1 MGAIGDIWVNI
12 GMRSSLD
19 RDSVKVKGAMS
30 KLSGTVKQHG
40 LMIGGAMT
48 GIGAAMLLAGKQVD
62 TAYADIIAG
71 TGATGEALDDLKDS
85 FHDVYGTIP
94 ADAKTVGNALATLNT
109 LTGAT
114 GDTLE
119 DLTVNIA
126 EVSRMLGEDATQNAE
141 SFGQAMTQ
149 WGVPAEKGTALMDK
163 LYKICQDTNI
173 GFGDLTTQLNKYGS
187 VMLNAGYT
195 IEETAQMMGRLHASG
210 MQVSRIMP
218 GLNAAFRKWAKAGK
232 DAKTELELTVTAIAD
247 AETSMEALA
256 IATDTFGA
264 EGAQRLVTAIRNNT
278 FALDDLDTGLDDTK
292 GLIASTAKETLTL
305 SDKLAILKN
314 KFTGILAPLQPLG
327 AVMAGLGPT
336 LMAVSMAMSMS
347 AASAGAGTISYA
359 QFAIA
364 ELGVAGATKVLTLA
378 LLTNPLFMGIA
389 IGAAVI
395 AGLYIL
401 ERKFGS
407 LTRIGKL
414 LGIAMDNLAKY
425 LTKVG
430 TALNTTV
437 VPAITNTYGKVVE
450 LSTTIKAKL
459 APSFERLNFVTKYWK
474 DELVLLGGPLGLVS
488 YEVLKLGDAFNFL
501 TGEGEKSDDTFKD
514 LMDTLGDLGDSSEE
528 TMSRITDSMSTISPA
543 IADYEDAVMD
553 AKDAQ
558 EELSEAVEETADLKG
573 DVDNLTSAYTDL
585 KGAIDDILGVGDD
598 LDDQTRAITRA
609 QKKLNEEQKS
619 YNTLLKGVA
628 SGSKAAINAEVD
640 LANARERNARV
651 LGDQESTTAEIAK
664 ATFDLADAEQT
675 YADIMQ
681 GVSKDSWQAVE
692 ANMDLLDARANLDE
706 KTGKLIFT
714 IEKLGVTDEHITRIL
729 SDNNI
734 ELSLGLRTR
743 LEEEKAARSEA
754 TTDIITNLGIETD
767 AHGSAYSDI
776 LTEVNTLLTD
786 KTSAHATAL
795 GKELKLAEI
804 YQGKQAKVDELK
816 ATKAIQEW
824 ARVVKAIKANPAQ
837 ADIIIKKYIKE
848 TYVPATKPKAASS
861 SSWGTTGGS
870 AFWQSGLSGTVY
882 YPPAAT
888 KQEGPRHKAWEKKL
902 DVKLGEIKAHDSKM
916 AAWGAMGMGPE
927 WLILKARLR
936 NERNTLRAIEPPFTA
951 HSGGIIPE
959 AGIYR
964 IEMQKGEK
972 ILPLGKQQPVE
983 QKTTI
988 MVNVE
993 AIINN
998 YSDIERLELLIG
1010 ESVARGIHNSVGLR

>member
-12 GMRSSLD
+12 GMKSTFD
-19 RDSVKVKGAMS
+19 RDSTKVKGAMS
-30 KLSGTVKQHG
+30 RLSGTVKQHG

-71 TGATGEALDDLKDS
+71 TGATGDALDDLKDS

-94 ADAKTVGNALATLNT
+94 ADAKTVGNALATINT

-149 WGVPAEKGTALMDK
+149 WQVPAEKGTALMDK
-163 LYKICQDTNI
+163 LFKICQDTNI

-247 AETSMEALA
+247 AETSMDALA

-305 SDKLAILKN
+305 SDKLATLKN

-414 LGIAMDNLAKY
+414 LGTAMDNLAEY

-437 VPAITNTYGKVVE
+437 VPAITNTYQKVQD

-501 TGEGEKSDDTFKD
+501 TGEGDKTGDSFDD
-514 LMDTLGDLGDSSEE
+514 LMGTLGDLGDSSEE
-528 TMSRITDSMSTISPA
+528 TMARITAAMGTISPA
-543 IADYEDAVMD
+543 IADYEKAVRD

-558 EELSEAVEETADLKG
+558 DDLSEAVRETADLKG
-573 DVDNLTSAYTDL
+573 DVDDLTSAYTDL
-585 KGAIDDILGVGDD
+585 KGAIDDILGVEDD
-598 LDDQTRAITRA
+598 LDDQTRDITRA
-609 QKKLNEEQKS
+609 QKKLNDAQKS
-619 YNTLLKGVA
+619 YNTLLKGAA

-640 LANARERNARV
+640 LADARERHARI
-651 LGDQESTTAEIAK
+651 LEDEESSTAEIAK
-664 ATFDLADAEQT
+664 ANYDLADAEEE
-675 YADIMQ
+675 YADIIH
-681 GVSKDSWQAVE
+681 GVAKDSEKAVE
-692 ANMDLLDARANLDE
+692 SELDLADARDALED
-706 KTGKLIFT
+706 KTAKLIGT
-714 IEKLGVTDEHITRIL
+714 IKAVGTADEQITRIL
-729 SDNNI
+729 KDNGI
-734 ELSLGLRTR
+734 ELSQSLKDR
-743 LEEEKAARSEA
+743 LASEKTARSKA
-754 TTDIITNLGIETD
+754 TNDIVTNLGIEKKT
-767 AHGSAYSDI
+767 HESAYRGI
-776 LTEVNTLLTD
+776 LTEVNTILQN
-786 KTSAHATAL
+786 KTS
-795 GKELKLAEI
+795 
-804 YQGKQAKVDELK
+804 
-816 ATKAIQEW
+816 
-824 ARVVKAIKANPAQ
+824 
-837 ADIIIKKYIKE
+837 
-848 TYVPATKPKAASS
+848 
-861 SSWGTTGGS
+861 
-870 AFWQSGLSGTVY
+870 
-882 YPPAAT
+882 
-888 KQEGPRHKAWEKKL
+888 
-902 DVKLGEIKAHDSKM
+902 
-916 AAWGAMGMGPE
+916 
-927 WLILKARLR
+927 
-936 NERNTLRAIEPPFTA
+936 
-951 HSGGIIPE
+951 
-959 AGIYR
+959 
-964 IEMQKGEK
+964 
-972 ILPLGKQQPVE
+972 
-983 QKTTI
+983 
-988 MVNVE
+988 
-993 AIINN
+993 
-998 YSDIERLELLIG
+998 
-1010 ESVARGIHNSVGLR
+1010 